1 MKHFVQ
7 CIVFLV
13 VFACTACDSDNNF
26 FYHPVSFRGE
36 VTEEQL
42 VLTGI
47 LHADEKPRL
56 YVNSSRFFQDTVPLD
71 SMFHEGGW
79 NGYYLY
85 YHNPRFLPD
94 AQVEMSVDDGDWQT
108 MYADTFSIA
117 QYGGA
122 TGYYFTADKLL
133 RAGEQVAFRVRHP
146 RFQQVASVQQRIPAP
161 AHATITLSEIDT
173 TQATFSFGIDLPA
186 YTGDSTQ
193 LLRISCTTYT
203 KMLYENYYR
212 DSTWIDTTYQTYPHI
227 YSNDLRFAYYDK
239 TNIKLSKNYYGATSS
254 IGLYVPVSNVP
265 THYDMIGTLSPYNH
279 SSHLYGKPATSPND
293 YPQPATQLDSIE
305 IRVATVT
312 IDEYLVWSTLLAGH
326 FVYQYVPDYWSSDI
340 DEMTDIVESIQEIFN
355 EMGNMEG
362 VQLYDN
368 VEGGIG
374 HVSALNADTYI
385 FYPSSNQ

>member
-7 CIVFLV
+7 YIVFLV

-26 FYHPVSFRGE
+26 FYHPVTFRGE

-85 YHNPRFLPD
+85 YHNPRFLPE

-133 RAGEQVAFRVRHP
+133 RAGEQVAFRVSHP
-146 RFQQVASVQQRIPAP
+146 RFQQVASVSQQIPFTPKAI
-161 AHATITLSEIDT
+161 ITALPDAYQEGEVNFINF
-173 TQATFSFGIDLPA
+173 QVELPA
-186 YTGDSTQ
+186 YRGDTSHFYRFQATTYITNHEEYQDPDTCFHYIWQDSYSYLYSRDIQFLTCKEINKSLSKGYYGSSLGLYAPVSHEPTQYQ
-193 LLRISCTTYT
+193 LLALQCNPKYPAPQRIG
-203 KMLYENYYR
+203 
-212 DSTWIDTTYQTYPHI
+212 
-227 YSNDLRFAYYDK
+227 YDA
-239 TNIKLSKNYYGATSS
+239 IWAE
-254 IGLYVPVSNVP
+254 I
-265 THYDMIGTLSPYNH
+265 
-279 SSHLYGKPATSPND
+279 
-293 YPQPATQLDSIE
+293 DSIVLSVE
-305 IRVATVT
+305 TVT
-312 IDEYLVWSTLLAGH
+312 RDEYLHWAKMVQGK
-326 FVYQYVPDYWSSDI
+326 YVSRYAPDYFAEESNNNNG
-340 DEMTDIVESIQEIFN
+340 MGNIVEDIQDMFD

-374 HVSALNADTYI
+374 HVSAVNSNTYI
-385 FYPSSNQ
+385 FYPDSNQ

>member
-26 FYHPVSFRGE
+26 FYHPVTFRGE

-85 YHNPRFLPD
+85 YHNPRFLPE
-94 AQVEMSVDDGDWQT
+94 AQVEMSVDDGKWQA

-146 RFQQVASVQQRIPAP
+146 RFQQVASVSQQIPFAP
-161 AHATITLSEIDT
+161 QATITVLPDSYQEGDIRFLGF
-173 TQATFSFGIDLPA
+173 QVNLPA
-186 YTGDSTQ
+186 YRGDTAHFYRFKATTYLTNHEEYQDPDTAFHYTWQESYSYTYSRDMHMMTCQEINKSLSKGYYGSSLGLYAPASHEPTQYQ
-193 LLRISCTTYT
+193 LLALQC
-203 KMLYENYYR
+203 NP
-212 DSTWIDTTYQTYPHI
+212 TYPAPQ
-227 YSNDLRFAYYDK
+227 R
-239 TNIKLSKNYYGATSS
+239 
-254 IGLYVPVSNVP
+254 IGY
-265 THYDMIGTLSPYNH
+265 
-279 SSHLYGKPATSPND
+279 
-293 YPQPATQLDSIE
+293 DSIWAE
-305 IRVATVT
+305 IDSIVFSVETVT
-312 IDEYLVWSTLLAGH
+312 RDEYLHWAKMVQGK
-326 FVYQYVPDYWSSDI
+326 YVSRYAPDYFAEESNNNTG
-340 DEMTDIVESIQEIFN
+340 MGNIVEDVQDMFD

-374 HVSALNADTYI
+374 HVTASTSQCYR
-385 FYPSSNQ
+385 YVP

>member
-47 LHADEKPRL
+47 LLADEKPRL

-94 AQVEMSVDDGDWQT
+94 AQVEMSVDDGEWQA

-133 RAGEQVAFRVRHP
+133 RAGEQATFRVRHP
-146 RFQQVASVQQRIPAP
+146 RFQQVASVSQQIPFAP
-161 AHATITLSEIDT
+161 QATITVLPDSYREGDIRFLGF
-173 TQATFSFGIDLPA
+173 QVNLPA
-186 YTGDSTQ
+186 YRGDTSHFYRFKATTYLTNHEEYQDPDTCFHYIWHESYSYIYSRDIQFLTCKEINKSLSKGYYGSSLGLYAPASHEPTQYQ
-193 LLRISCTTYT
+193 LLALQCNPKYPAPQRIGY
-203 KMLYENYYR
+203 
-212 DSTWIDTTYQTYPHI
+212 
-227 YSNDLRFAYYDK
+227 
-239 TNIKLSKNYYGATSS
+239 
-254 IGLYVPVSNVP
+254 
-265 THYDMIGTLSPYNH
+265 
-279 SSHLYGKPATSPND
+279 
-293 YPQPATQLDSIE
+293 DSIWAE
-305 IRVATVT
+305 IDSIVFSVETVT
-312 IDEYLVWSTLLAGH
+312 RDEYLHWAKLLQGKH
-326 FVYQYVPDYWSSDI
+326 IYQSVPDFFREETGDNTG
-340 DEMTDIVESIQEIFN
+340 MGNIVEDVQDMFD

-374 HVSALNADTYI
+374 HVTASTSQCYR
-385 FYPSSNQ
+385 YVP

>member
-26 FYHPVSFRGE
+26 FYHPVTFRGE

-42 VLTGI
+42 ILTGI

-94 AQVEMSVDDGDWQT
+94 AQVEMSVDDGEWQA

-133 RAGEQVAFRVRHP
+133 RAGEQVAFRVSHP
-146 RFQQVASVQQRIPAP
+146 RFQQVASVSQQIPFAP
-161 AHATITLSEIDT
+161 QATITVLPDSYREGDIRFLGF
-173 TQATFSFGIDLPA
+173 QVNLPA
-186 YTGDSTQ
+186 YRGDTAHFYRFNATTYLTNHEEYQDPDTCFHYIWHESYSYIYSRDMRMMICQEINKSLSKGYYGSSLGLYAPASHEPTQYQ
-193 LLRISCTTYT
+193 LLALQCNPKYPAPQRIGY
-203 KMLYENYYR
+203 
-212 DSTWIDTTYQTYPHI
+212 
-227 YSNDLRFAYYDK
+227 
-239 TNIKLSKNYYGATSS
+239 
-254 IGLYVPVSNVP
+254 
-265 THYDMIGTLSPYNH
+265 
-279 SSHLYGKPATSPND
+279 
-293 YPQPATQLDSIE
+293 DSIWAE
-305 IRVATVT
+305 IDSIVFSVETVT
-312 IDEYLVWSTLLAGH
+312 RDEYLHWAKMVQGK
-326 FVYQYVPDYWSSDI
+326 YVSRYAPDYFAEESNNNTG
-340 DEMTDIVESIQEIFN
+340 MGNIVEDVQDMFD

-374 HVSALNADTYI
+374 HVTASTSQCYR
-385 FYPSSNQ
+385 YVP

>member
-36 VTEEQL
+36 ITEEQL

-47 LHADEKPRL
+47 LHADERPRL

-94 AQVEMSVDDGDWQT
+94 AQVEMSADDGDWQT

-146 RFQQVASVQQRIPAP
+146 RFQQVASVSQQIPFAP
-161 AHATITLSEIDT
+161 KAIITALPDAYQEGEV
-173 TQATFSFGIDLPA
+173 SFINFQVELPA
-186 YTGDSTQ
+186 YRGDTSHFYRFQATTYITNHEEYQDPDTAFHYTWQESYSYTYSRDMHMMTCQEINKSLSKGYYGSSLGLYAPASHEPTQYQ
-193 LLRISCTTYT
+193 LLALQCNPKYPAPQRIGY
-203 KMLYENYYR
+203 
-212 DSTWIDTTYQTYPHI
+212 
-227 YSNDLRFAYYDK
+227 
-239 TNIKLSKNYYGATSS
+239 
-254 IGLYVPVSNVP
+254 
-265 THYDMIGTLSPYNH
+265 
-279 SSHLYGKPATSPND
+279 
-293 YPQPATQLDSIE
+293 DSIWAE
-305 IRVATVT
+305 IDSIVLSVETVT
-312 IDEYLVWSTLLAGH
+312 RDEYLHWAKMVQGK
-326 FVYQYVPDYWSSDI
+326 YVSRYAPDYFAEESNNNNG
-340 DEMTDIVESIQEIFN
+340 MGNIVEDIQDMFD

-374 HVSALNADTYI
+374 HVTASASQWYRYI
-385 FYPSSNQ
+385 P

>member
-26 FYHPVSFRGE
+26 FYHPVTFRGE

-94 AQVEMSVDDGDWQT
+94 AQVEMSVDDGEWQA

-122 TGYYFTADKLL
+122 TGYFFTADKLL
-133 RAGEQVAFRVRHP
+133 RAGEQVAFRVSHP
-146 RFQQVASVQQRIPAP
+146 RFQQVASVSQQIPFAP
-161 AHATITLSEIDT
+161 QATITALPDSYQEGDILLLGF
-173 TQATFSFGIDLPA
+173 QVNLPA
-186 YTGDSTQ
+186 YRGDTSHFYRFKATTYLTNHEEYQDPDTCFHYIWHESYSYIYSRDMRMMTCQEINKSLSKGYYGSSLGLYAPASHEPTQYQ
-193 LLRISCTTYT
+193 LLALQCNPKYPAPQRIGY
-203 KMLYENYYR
+203 
-212 DSTWIDTTYQTYPHI
+212 
-227 YSNDLRFAYYDK
+227 
-239 TNIKLSKNYYGATSS
+239 
-254 IGLYVPVSNVP
+254 
-265 THYDMIGTLSPYNH
+265 
-279 SSHLYGKPATSPND
+279 
-293 YPQPATQLDSIE
+293 DSIWAE
-305 IRVATVT
+305 IDSIVFSVETVT
-312 IDEYLVWSTLLAGH
+312 CDEYLHWAKMVQGK
-326 FVYQYVPDYWSSDI
+326 YVSRYAPDYFAEESNNNNG
-340 DEMTDIVESIQEIFN
+340 MGNIVEDVQDMFD

-374 HVSALNADTYI
+374 HVTASTSQCYR
-385 FYPSSNQ
+385 YVP

>member
-1 MKHFVQ
+1 MKRFIQ
-7 CIVFLV
+7 YILFLV
-13 VFACTACDSDNNF
+13 VFACAACDPDNNF
-26 FYHPVSFRGE
+26 FYQPVTFNGE
-36 VTEEQL
+36 ITEPQIVVT
-42 VLTGI
+42 
-47 LHADEKPRL
+47 ARL
-56 YVNSSRFFQDTVPLD
+56 YADSVPVVNVNRSRFFQDKDRYDSIKRYYFGNEYYEYFLKEDELPNATVQ
-71 SMFHEGGW
+71 M
-79 NGYYLY
+79 
-85 YHNPRFLPD
+85 
-94 AQVEMSVDDGDWQT
+94 QVNDGDWQT
-108 MYADTFSIA
+108 LQETPEHVYTSDYRLLPNDLVNIRVQHPDFPDV
-117 QYGGA
+117 A
-122 TGYYFTADKLL
+122 T
-133 RAGEQVAFRVRHP
+133 
-146 RFQQVASVQQRIPAP
+146 VQQRIPAP

-203 KMLYENYYR
+203 KMLYEQYYR
-212 DSTWIDTTYQTYPHI
+212 DTTWIDTTYKTYPHI

-279 SSHLYGKPATSPND
+279 SSHLYGKPATSPNN

-326 FVYQYVPDYWSSDI
+326 FIYQYVPDYWSSDA
-340 DEMTDIVESIQEIFN
+340 DEMTDIVESIQEIFD

-374 HVSALNADTYI
+374 HVSAVNSDTYI

>member
-47 LHADEKPRL
+47 LHADERPRL

-85 YHNPRFLPD
+85 YHNPRFLPE
-94 AQVEMSVDDGDWQT
+94 AQVEISVDDGDWQA

-122 TGYYFTADKLL
+122 TGYFFTADKLL
-133 RAGEQVAFRVRHP
+133 RAGEQVAFRVSHP
-146 RFQQVASVQQRIPAP
+146 RFQQVASVSQQIPFAP
-161 AHATITLSEIDT
+161 QATITVLPDSYREGDIRFLGF
-173 TQATFSFGIDLPA
+173 QVNLPA
-186 YTGDSTQ
+186 YRGDTAHFYRFKATTYLTNHEEYQDPDTCFHYIWHESYSYIYSRDMQFLTCKEINKSFSKGYYGSSLGLYTPASHEPTQYQ
-193 LLRISCTTYT
+193 LLALQCNPKYPAPQRIGY
-203 KMLYENYYR
+203 
-212 DSTWIDTTYQTYPHI
+212 
-227 YSNDLRFAYYDK
+227 
-239 TNIKLSKNYYGATSS
+239 
-254 IGLYVPVSNVP
+254 
-265 THYDMIGTLSPYNH
+265 
-279 SSHLYGKPATSPND
+279 
-293 YPQPATQLDSIE
+293 DSIWAE
-305 IRVATVT
+305 IDSIVFSVETVT
-312 IDEYLVWSTLLAGH
+312 RDEYLHWAKMVQGK
-326 FVYQYVPDYWSSDI
+326 YVSRYAPDYFAEESNNNNG
-340 DEMTDIVESIQEIFN
+340 MGNIVEDVQDMFD

-374 HVSALNADTYI
+374 HVTASTSQCYR
-385 FYPSSNQ
+385 YVP

>member
-1 MKHFVQ
+1 MKRY
-7 CIVFLV
+7 IPFLV
-13 VFACTACDSDNNF
+13 FIGALTLAGCEYHNNF

-47 LHADEKPRL
+47 LHADERPRL

-133 RAGEQVAFRVRHP
+133 RAGEQIAFRVRHP
-146 RFQQVASVQQRIPAP
+146 RFQQVASVSQQIPFAP
-161 AHATITLSEIDT
+161 QATITVLPDSYREGDIRFLSF
-173 TQATFSFGIDLPA
+173 QVNLPA
-186 YTGDSTQ
+186 YRGDTSHFYRFKATTYLTNHEEYQDPDTAFHYTWQESYSYTYSRDMHMMTCQEINKSLSKGYYGSSLGLYAPASHEPTQYQ
-193 LLRISCTTYT
+193 LLALQCNPKYPAPQRIGY
-203 KMLYENYYR
+203 
-212 DSTWIDTTYQTYPHI
+212 
-227 YSNDLRFAYYDK
+227 
-239 TNIKLSKNYYGATSS
+239 
-254 IGLYVPVSNVP
+254 
-265 THYDMIGTLSPYNH
+265 
-279 SSHLYGKPATSPND
+279 
-293 YPQPATQLDSIE
+293 DSIWAE
-305 IRVATVT
+305 IDSIVFSVETVT
-312 IDEYLVWSTLLAGH
+312 RDEFLHWAKMVQGK
-326 FVYQYVPDYWSSDI
+326 YVSRYAPNYFAEESNNNNG
-340 DEMTDIVESIQEIFN
+340 MGNIVEDVQDMFD

-374 HVSALNADTYI
+374 HVTASTSQCYR
-385 FYPSSNQ
+385 YVP

>member
-85 YHNPRFLPD
+85 YHNPRFLPE
-94 AQVEMSVDDGDWQT
+94 AQVEMSVDDGEWQA

-146 RFQQVASVQQRIPAP
+146 RFQQVASVSQQIPFAP
-161 AHATITLSEIDT
+161 QATITVLPDSYQEGDIHFLGF
-173 TQATFSFGIDLPA
+173 QVNLPA
-186 YTGDSTQ
+186 YRGDTAHFYRFNATTYLTNHEEYQDPDTAFHYTWQESYSYTYSRDMRMMICQEINKSLSKGYYGSSLGLYAPASHEPTQYQ
-193 LLRISCTTYT
+193 LLALQC
-203 KMLYENYYR
+203 NP
-212 DSTWIDTTYQTYPHI
+212 QYPAPQHI
-227 YSNDLRFAYYDK
+227 GY
-239 TNIKLSKNYYGATSS
+239 
-254 IGLYVPVSNVP
+254 
-265 THYDMIGTLSPYNH
+265 
-279 SSHLYGKPATSPND
+279 
-293 YPQPATQLDSIE
+293 DSIWAE
-305 IRVATVT
+305 IDSIVFSVETVT
-312 IDEYLVWSTLLAGH
+312 RDEYLHWAKLLQGKH
-326 FVYQYVPDYWSSDI
+326 IYQSVPDFFREETGDNTG
-340 DEMTDIVESIQEIFN
+340 MGNIVEDVQDMFD

-374 HVSALNADTYI
+374 HVTASTSQCYR
-385 FYPSSNQ
+385 YVP

>member
-7 CIVFLV
+7 YIVFLV

-26 FYHPVSFRGE
+26 FYHPVTFRGE

-85 YHNPRFLPD
+85 YHNPRFLPE

-133 RAGEQVAFRVRHP
+133 RAGEQVAFRVSHP
-146 RFQQVASVQQRIPAP
+146 RFQQMASVSQRIPFAP
-161 AHATITLSEIDT
+161 QATITVLPDSYQEGDIRFLGF
-173 TQATFSFGIDLPA
+173 QVNLPA
-186 YTGDSTQ
+186 YRGDTSHFYRFKATTYLTNHEEYQDPDTAFHYTWQESYSYTYSRDMQMMTCQEINKSLSKGYYGSSLGLYAPVSHEPIQFQ
-193 LLRISCTTYT
+193 LLALQCNPKYPAPQRIGY
-203 KMLYENYYR
+203 
-212 DSTWIDTTYQTYPHI
+212 
-227 YSNDLRFAYYDK
+227 
-239 TNIKLSKNYYGATSS
+239 
-254 IGLYVPVSNVP
+254 
-265 THYDMIGTLSPYNH
+265 
-279 SSHLYGKPATSPND
+279 
-293 YPQPATQLDSIE
+293 DSIWAE
-305 IRVATVT
+305 IDSIVFSVETVT
-312 IDEYLVWSTLLAGH
+312 RDEYLHWAKMVQGK
-326 FVYQYVPDYWSSDI
+326 YVSRYAPDYFAEESNNNNG
-340 DEMTDIVESIQEIFN
+340 MGNIVEDVQDMFD

-374 HVSALNADTYI
+374 HVTASTSQCYR
-385 FYPSSNQ
+385 YVP

>member
-26 FYHPVSFRGE
+26 FYHPVTFCGE

-47 LHADEKPRL
+47 LLADEKPRL
-56 YVNSSRFFQDTVPLD
+56 YVNSSRFFQDTLPMD
-71 SMFHEGGW
+71 SMFHEGRG

-85 YHNPRFLPD
+85 YNNPRFLPD
-94 AQVEMSVDDGDWQT
+94 AQVEMQIDKGDWQA

-133 RAGEQVAFRVRHP
+133 RAGEQVAFRVRHS
-146 RFQQVASVQQRIPAP
+146 RFQQVASVSQQIPFAP
-161 AHATITLSEIDT
+161 QATITVLPDSYREGDIRFLGF
-173 TQATFSFGIDLPA
+173 QVNLPA
-186 YTGDSTQ
+186 YRGDTSHFY
-193 LLRISCTTYT
+193 RFKATTYLT
-203 KMLYENYYR
+203 NHEEYQDR
-212 DSTWIDTTYQTYPHI
+212 DTSFHYTWQESYSYTYSCDMRMMTCQEI
-227 YSNDLRFAYYDK
+227 NKS
-239 TNIKLSKNYYGATSS
+239 LSKGYYGSS
-254 IGLYVPVSNVP
+254 LGLYAPASHEPIPFRLLALQCNPQYP
-265 THYDMIGTLSPYNH
+265 TPQRIGY
-279 SSHLYGKPATSPND
+279 
-293 YPQPATQLDSIE
+293 DSIWTDIDSIILNVE
-305 IRVATVT
+305 TVT
-312 IDEYLVWSTLLAGH
+312 RDEYLHWAKLLQGKHIYQST
-326 FVYQYVPDYWSSDI
+326 PDFFREETSDNSG
-340 DEMTDIVESIQEIFN
+340 MGNIVEDVQDIFD

-374 HVSALNADTYI
+374 HVSAVNSFTYI

>member
-1 MKHFVQ
+1 MRRY
-7 CIVFLV
+7 IPFLI
-13 VFACTACDSDNNF
+13 FIGALTLAGCEYHNNF

-85 YHNPRFLPD
+85 YHNPRFLPE
-94 AQVEMSVDDGDWQT
+94 AQVEMSVDDGEWQA

-122 TGYYFTADKLL
+122 TGYFFTADKLL
-133 RAGEQVAFRVRHP
+133 RAGEQATFRVRHP
-146 RFQQVASVQQRIPAP
+146 RFQQVASVSQQIPFAP
-161 AHATITLSEIDT
+161 QATITALPDSYREGDIR
-173 TQATFSFGIDLPA
+173 FLGFHVNLPA
-186 YTGDSTQ
+186 YRGDTSHFYRFKATTYLTNHEEYQDPDTCFHYTWQESYSYTYSCDMRMMTCQEINKSLSKGYYGSSLGLYAPASHEPTQYQ
-193 LLRISCTTYT
+193 LLALQCNPQYPTPQRIGY
-203 KMLYENYYR
+203 
-212 DSTWIDTTYQTYPHI
+212 
-227 YSNDLRFAYYDK
+227 
-239 TNIKLSKNYYGATSS
+239 
-254 IGLYVPVSNVP
+254 
-265 THYDMIGTLSPYNH
+265 
-279 SSHLYGKPATSPND
+279 
-293 YPQPATQLDSIE
+293 DSIWADIDSIVLHVE
-305 IRVATVT
+305 TVT
-312 IDEYLVWSTLLAGH
+312 RDEYLHWAKMVQGK
-326 FVYQYVPDYWSSDI
+326 YVSRYAPNYFAEESNNNNG
-340 DEMTDIVESIQEIFN
+340 MGNIVEDVQDMFD

-374 HVSALNADTYI
+374 HVTASTSQCYR
-385 FYPSSNQ
+385 YVP

>member
-47 LHADEKPRL
+47 LLADEKPRL

-94 AQVEMSVDDGDWQT
+94 AQVEMSVDDGEWQA

-146 RFQQVASVQQRIPAP
+146 RFQQVASVSQQIPFAP
-161 AHATITLSEIDT
+161 QATITVLPDSYREGDIRFLGF
-173 TQATFSFGIDLPA
+173 QVNLPA
-186 YTGDSTQ
+186 YRGDTSHFYRFKATTYLTNHEEYQDPDTCFHYIWHESYSYIYSRDIQFLTCKEINKSLSKGYYGSSLGLYAPASHEPTQYQ
-193 LLRISCTTYT
+193 LLALQCNPKYPAPQRIGY
-203 KMLYENYYR
+203 
-212 DSTWIDTTYQTYPHI
+212 
-227 YSNDLRFAYYDK
+227 
-239 TNIKLSKNYYGATSS
+239 
-254 IGLYVPVSNVP
+254 
-265 THYDMIGTLSPYNH
+265 
-279 SSHLYGKPATSPND
+279 
-293 YPQPATQLDSIE
+293 DSIWAE
-305 IRVATVT
+305 IDSIVFSVETVT
-312 IDEYLVWSTLLAGH
+312 RDEYLHWAKLLQGKH
-326 FVYQYVPDYWSSDI
+326 IYQSVPDFFREETGDNTG
-340 DEMTDIVESIQEIFN
+340 MGNIVEDVQDMFD

-374 HVSALNADTYI
+374 HVTASTSQCYR
-385 FYPSSNQ
+385 YVP

>member
-26 FYHPVSFRGE
+26 FYHPVTFRGE

-85 YHNPRFLPD
+85 YHNPRFLPE

-133 RAGEQVAFRVRHP
+133 RAGEQVAFRVSHP
-146 RFQQVASVQQRIPAP
+146 RFQQVASVSQQIPFAP
-161 AHATITLSEIDT
+161 QATITVLPDSYREGDIRFLGF
-173 TQATFSFGIDLPA
+173 QVNLPA
-186 YTGDSTQ
+186 YRGDTSHFYRFKATTYLTNHEEYQDPDTCFHYIWHESYSYIYSRDIQFLTCKEINKSLSKGYYGSSLGLYAPVSHEPIQFQ
-193 LLRISCTTYT
+193 LLALQCNPKYPAPQRIGY
-203 KMLYENYYR
+203 
-212 DSTWIDTTYQTYPHI
+212 
-227 YSNDLRFAYYDK
+227 
-239 TNIKLSKNYYGATSS
+239 
-254 IGLYVPVSNVP
+254 
-265 THYDMIGTLSPYNH
+265 
-279 SSHLYGKPATSPND
+279 
-293 YPQPATQLDSIE
+293 DSIWAE
-305 IRVATVT
+305 IDSIVLSVETVT
-312 IDEYLVWSTLLAGH
+312 RDEYLHWAKMVQGK
-326 FVYQYVPDYWSSDI
+326 YVSRYAPDYFAEESNNNNG
-340 DEMTDIVESIQEIFN
+340 MGNIVEDIQDMFD

-374 HVSALNADTYI
+374 HVTASASQWYRYI
-385 FYPSSNQ
+385 P